1 MPKKKTRFVVC
12 KNFFREIKSSLFSI
26 KKNHLFV
33 YNLMQVF
40 EEIDASKSME
50 LGGKNENASSAF
62 DAMVGTVYV

>member
-1 MPKKKTRFVVC
+1 MELITRD
-12 KNFFREIKSSLFSI
+12 
-26 KKNHLFV
+26 
-33 YNLMQVF
+33 LMQVF

>member
-1 MPKKKTRFVVC
+1 MPKKKTRFVAY
-12 KNFFREIKSSLFSI
+12 KNFFMKSNHRYFQL
-26 KKNHLFV
+26 KKI
-33 YNLMQVF
+33 NLMQVF